1 MTELDPSAAPAEPTT
16 PEPAA
21 PATEEQ
27 PAAFDPDSLSPEAKA
42 YLKSQVEGEK
52 FKARDTARKT
62 AAEEARAARDREIAV
77 ALGLATDEPIDPAK
91 LTEQV
96 EQSQN
101 AAWTALAETQVW
113 RVAGKLGADAEAL
126 LDSRS
131 FIDSLEEIDGDD
143 PRAPEFLEALKTK
156 VAEALERN
164 PGLKVGGTSAAPR
177 PDPSQGARGA
187 GPTLD
192 SRIAE
197 AQSRGDWLRVISLQ
211 NQKLT
216 TK

>member
-1 MTELDPSAAPAEPTT
+1 MTELDPSAAPAEPLTL
-16 PEPAA
+16 EPAA
-21 PATEEQ
+21 PATEE
-27 PAAFDPDSLSPEAKA
+27 PAAFDPESLSPEAKA
-42 YLKSQVEGEK
+42 YLKSQLESEK
-52 FKARDTARKT
+52 YKTRETARRN

-96 EQSQN
+96 EQSQH
-101 AAWTALAETQVW
+101 AAWTAITEAQIW
-113 RVAGKLGADAEAL
+113 RVAGKLGGDAEAL
-126 LDSRS
+126 LDSMS
-131 FIDSLEEIDGDD
+131 FRAAVEEIDGDD

-156 VAEALERN
+156 VTEALERN
-164 PGLKVGGTSAAPR
+164 PGLKAGGATSGPR

-197 AQSRGDWLRVISLQ
+197 AQTKGDWLRVISLQ